1 MENSALIP
9 DTMYTKSDALKDAR
23 DLTKNLVG
31 GDYER
36 QYKEEKNGKGR
47 RRCVLFGVSIG
58 VLAVWLVALTLV
70 REIQVRRL
78 RSEVDQ
84 LTANVIALSANVMS
98 LNQKLSNNRLFN
110 EFKNLEDTIY
120 ADEDQDGNLV
130 EDITVA
136 TDKNVEIKD
145 SDKEKGNYSPLNKL
159 HGLTVLEDDAQ
170 MADDEDMYDGDE
182 DAESGDWYPD
192 YYKQGPKI
200 GTTNM
205 VRLKPEDFTDA
216 VLPADK
222 ERQIPIPN
230 ITEIKRLLNEN
241 PELTDIDLPT
251 MKIPTKAAAE
261 EVRVKRS
268 VFPDA
273 AADAIAEMPV
283 PKIISKSDDRRKM
296 KKFISSTDSS
306 IAEKMSLH
314 TVTRTARNS
323 EDGDGRRRPFIA
335 AHFHGN
341 TSHLSPEIHEHY
353 KGNGLVSVAHDA
365 PHDVWYPSPWTL
377 ASPHPRPTLTRAGHV
392 HVHHTGVYLVYVQ
405 IYYLDSHDVISWVL
419 HRTNPEIEG
428 RETLL
433 QCAQSAHSPEP
444 LEKPNSC
451 FSAAALFLRA
461 GDKLAVRNTGGNRH
475 SLMQPEKSFIGLIKL
490 ADAEEPNQE
499 L

>member
-1 MENSALIP
+1 
-9 DTMYTKSDALKDAR
+9 
-23 DLTKNLVG
+23 
-31 GDYER
+31 
-36 QYKEEKNGKGR
+36 
-47 RRCVLFGVSIG
+47 
-58 VLAVWLVALTLV
+58 
-70 REIQVRRL
+70 
-78 RSEVDQ
+78 
-84 LTANVIALSANVMS
+84 
-98 LNQKLSNNRLFN
+98 
-110 EFKNLEDTIY
+110 
-120 ADEDQDGNLV
+120 
-130 EDITVA
+130 
-136 TDKNVEIKD
+136 
-145 SDKEKGNYSPLNKL
+145 
-159 HGLTVLEDDAQ
+159 

-241 PELTDIDLPT
+241 PELTDIDLPTMKIPTKAAAEEVRVKRSVFPDAAADAIAEMPVPKIISKSDDRLVPRIVMQRTSVSVSANLPT